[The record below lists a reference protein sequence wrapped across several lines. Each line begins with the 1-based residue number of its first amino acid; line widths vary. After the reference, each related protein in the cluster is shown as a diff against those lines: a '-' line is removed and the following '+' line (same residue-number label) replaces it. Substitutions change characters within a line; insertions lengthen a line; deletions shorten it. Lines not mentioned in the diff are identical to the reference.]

1 MGYKNAAEL
10 LPPNLLEDLQKYF
23 SGGIIY
29 VPKTSQKAAWGE
41 LSGSRRDID
50 NRNRD
55 IRLLFKSGVR
65 VGQLSEQYFLSEE
78 TIKKIVYTKKVG

>member
-10 LPPNLLEDLQKYF
+10 LPPALLKDLQEYF

-29 VPKTSQKAAWGE
+29 VPKTTKKARWGE

-50 NRNRD
+50 RRNKE
-55 IRLLFKSGVR
+55 IRSLFQSGMHISELS
-65 VGQLSEQYFLSEE
+65 GQYYLSEE
-78 TIKKIVYTKKVG
+78 TIKKIVYTKKAV